1 MIEIEWV
8 VLGIQLG
15 KATSREQHR
24 KVNSI
29 VMVMK
34 ELQSR
39 SSKFP
44 TATKWGQALSISSFK
59 LARLHTCTRMEP
71 ALSHMITKTPVL

>member
-1 MIEIEWV
+1 M
-8 VLGIQLG
+8 GSFG
-15 KATSREQHR
+15 NPATSREQHR

-44 TATKWGQALSISSFK
+44 TATKGGQALSISSFK
-59 LARLHTCTRMEP
+59 LARLHTCTV
-71 ALSHMITKTPVL
+71 ALEWNQLLVT